1 MLILK
6 QPRSQLLF
14 LIIMKNLVQ
23 NGQAFEQILGK
34 KQMFLFKSQLS
45 LFPLSEVIQNCVSI
59 YFE

>member
-34 KQMFLFKSQLS
+34 KT
-45 LFPLSEVIQNCVSI
+45 NVS
-59 YFE
+59 F